1 MMIGRRKPVSDGD
14 DMHSE
19 TVRLGIRR
27 DSELNE
33 NSRAVLWKACWMTV
47 VLVVEVAEGWTTR
60 RSFGRRLLQDT
71 RHKPIRAIHS

>member
-19 TVRLGIRR
+19 TVRLGR
-27 DSELNE
+27 DSKSNE
-33 NSRAVLWKACWMTV
+33 DSRAVLWKPCWMTV
-47 VLVVEVAEGWTTR
+47 VLVEVAEGRTTQ
-60 RSFGRRLLQDT
+60 RSFGRRLLQDM